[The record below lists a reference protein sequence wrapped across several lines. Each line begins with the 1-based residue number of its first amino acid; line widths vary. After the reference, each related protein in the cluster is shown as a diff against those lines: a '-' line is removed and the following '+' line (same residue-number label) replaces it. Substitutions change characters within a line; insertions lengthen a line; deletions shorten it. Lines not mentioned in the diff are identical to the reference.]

1 MGAPSFRSFIAEGW
15 DSTNLDRPFSD
26 SAVSS
31 PGVPIPRPGN
41 RQSFPCPLRSIT
53 PRRRTMGIEK
63 PRKEIAAG
71 AEVASTFPGPISR
84 ESARSAPPPVYH
96 LNNTPT
102 PPLIYF
108 QNLADNF
115 CTTLRLVANSKTT
128 PVPGLA
134 GRRQPRVDPV
144 DTSFA
149 PVNRMSNPAQI
160 DLVARQYFLI

>member
-41 RQSFPCPLRSIT
+41 RQSFSCPLRSIT

-84 ESARSAPPPVYH
+84 ESARSAPSPVYH

-102 PPLIYF
+102 PPLFIF
-108 QNLADNF
+108 K
-115 CTTLRLVANSKTT
+115 TLQIISVPPFGWSPTRKPHRYRGWRDAGS
-128 PVPGLA
+128 PVSIRWILLSLPSIEC
-134 GRRQPRVDPV
+134 RTQRK
-144 DTSFA
+144 
-149 PVNRMSNPAQI
+149 
-160 DLVARQYFLI
+160 LI